1 MIYLF
6 YIVLFL
12 LTLNEVLFILN
23 KKRLNVNVKNQN
35 IEKVGFMYVLIYLLK
50 SISIFWPII
59 GLFSIFHYLFLSVI
73 VLNIF
78 KFVAYHINRLLYSVY
93 IYILPFLI
101 VIIYS
106 IILYRKLF

>member
-6 YIVLFL
+6 YTILFL
-12 LTLNEVLFILN
+12 LTLNEILFILD
-23 KKRLNVNVKNQN
+23 KKRLNINVKNQN
-35 IEKVGFMYVLIYLLK
+35 IEKVRFMYVLIYLLK

-59 GLFSIFHYLFLSVI
+59 GLFSSFHYLFLSVI

-78 KFVAYHINRLLYSVY
+78 KFVVYHINRLLYSFF

-101 VIIYS
+101 VVIYS
-106 IILYRKLF
+106 IILYRKFF